1 MRYKP
6 EVSANSSTNITTNTI
21 NNNPISLMRSNSIQQ
36 ILTTTTSFP
45 KSPQL
50 ETEFSPW
57 SENFHAIVPH
67 LGAHLAELT
76 SINEGN
82 NDYLIDRPY
91 LYNCEKLKLLS
102 NTLLLLNKMQSIQYN
117 LVPIRNIISSINFI
131 TKTHLKLSATAISEH
146 SKQMYALSLSIE
158 NNENTNNTTTN
169 TNNNTTTTNNHKNM
183 KKTRKSDAYQRILK
197 NNRDTGNNDESE
209 EDSQEE
215 EEDSEEYSEEEEIK
229 KKKKKFLSKSF
240 KLIRTLTSAFIPNNN
255 KLY

>member
-6 EVSANSSTNITTNTI
+6 EASANSSTTTNTI
-21 NNNPISLMRSNSIQQ
+21 NDNPISLMRSNSIQQ

-57 SENFHAIVPH
+57 TENFHAIVPH

-117 LVPIRNIISSINFI
+117 LIPIRNIISSINFI

-146 SKQMYALSLSIE
+146 SKQMYTLSLSIE

-169 TNNNTTTTNNHKNM
+169 TNNNTTTNNHKNM

-197 NNRDTGNNDESE
+197 NNRDNGNNDESE

-215 EEDSEEYSEEEEIK
+215 EDSEEYSEEEEEIK